1 MATPHVHVEAALA
14 HEHKQSLWRRIFST
28 DHKVIARQY
37 IITSLIMGV
46 IGLVM
51 SWLMRIPLAWPGESV
66 PIAAKLFPALF
77 DESGVLRPDAYLA
90 MMTMHGTLMVFFFLT
105 AIFLGGFGNLLIP
118 LQCGARDMA
127 FPFVNMLS
135 YWVFL
140 LSCIIM
146 VASLFVTGG
155 AAAAGWTA
163 YPPLSAVKTAVPG
176 SQLGQTLWLISMAV
190 FIVSSVMGGLNYI
203 TTTLNLRTQ
212 GMSMM
217 RLPLMVWALFV
228 AAILGLLAFP
238 ALFAGA
244 VLLLLDR
251 HLGTSFYLTHLVV
264 GGEHLARE
272 GGNPLLWQHL
282 FWFLGHPE
290 VYILILPAM
299 GIASEIISNNARK
312 PIFGYRVMVLSIL
325 AIGFLSF
332 IVWGHHMF
340 ISGMNI
346 WLSAAF
352 TLTTLII
359 AVPSAI
365 KTFNWLGT
373 LWRGKLRFTTP
384 MLFAIGFISTFVTG
398 GLTGI
403 FLGNPTIDIQL
414 HDTYFVVAHFHIV
427 MATSSVFGVFAGL
440 YYWFPKLFGRMMD
453 ERLGKL
459 HFWLTFLG
467 MYAIFFPMHYLGFMG
482 VPRRYYGFGVLQ
494 YLPPDAQS
502 IQVFISIAAFAV
514 GAAQVLFLINF
525 VRSLWWGKK
534 ADANPWQATTLEW
547 QAPSPPPHGNWGETL
562 PVVHRWAYDYSVP
575 GASSDFVPQTV
586 PVEQEPTGEP
596 GRRVHVVAG
605 TAPSGDGSAGN
616 GANGHAHGNGD
627 SAGS

>member
-1 MATPHVHVEAALA
+1 MATPHLSEHVAVH
-14 HEHKQSLWRRIFST
+14 HEPKSFWRRYIFSM
-28 DHKVIARQY
+28 DHKVIAIQY
-37 IITSLIMGV
+37 IVTAGLMGTL
-46 IGLVM
+46 GLVM

-66 PIAAKLFPALF
+66 PIAAKLFPGLF
-77 DESGVLRPDAYLA
+77 EDGVLRPDAYLA
-90 MMTMHGTLMVFFFLT
+90 MMTMHGTLMIFFFLT

-140 LSCIIM
+140 VSCILM
-146 VASLFVTGG
+146 VISLFVTGG

-163 YPPLSAVKTAVPG
+163 YPPLSAVAKAVPG
-176 SQLGQTLWLISMAV
+176 SGLGQTLWLLSMAV

-203 TTTLNLRTQ
+203 TTVLNLRTQ
-212 GMSMM
+212 GLSMM
-217 RLPLMVWALFV
+217 RLPLTVWALFV
-228 AAILGLLAFP
+228 AAILGLLSFP

-251 HLGTSFYLTHLVV
+251 HLGTSFYLSHLVV
-264 GGEHLARE
+264 GGEHIARN

-299 GIASEIISNNARK
+299 GIASEVISNNARK
-312 PIFGYRVMVLSIL
+312 PIFGYRVMVYSII

-359 AVPSAI
+359 AVPSAV

-373 LWRGKLRFTTP
+373 LWRGKLRFTP
-384 MLFAIGFISTFVTG
+384 AMLFAIGFVSTFVTG

-427 MATSSVFGVFAGL
+427 MATSSVFGVFAGI
-440 YYWFPKLFGRMMD
+440 YHWFPKMFGRMMD

-459 HFWLTFLG
+459 HFWLTFVG

-482 VPRRYYGFGVLQ
+482 VPRRYYGFSALQ
-494 YLPPDAQS
+494 YLPPDAHG
-502 IQVFISIAAFAV
+502 IQVFISIAAFV
-514 GAAQVLFLINF
+514 TGAAQLLFFYNV
-525 VRSLWWGKK
+525 VRSLLKGKK
-534 ADANPWQATTLEW
+534 AEANPWQANSLEW
-547 QAPSPPPHGNWGETL
+547 QAPSPPPHGNWGEQL
-562 PVVHRWAYDYSVP
+562 PVVYRWAYDYSVP
-575 GASSDFVPQTV
+575 GASQDFVPQTV
-586 PVEQEPTGEP
+586 PLEQEPTGEP
-596 GRRVHVVAG
+596 GRRHGIPAVTV
-605 TAPSGDGSAGN
+605 PSADGGNGVGGDGN
-616 GANGHAHGNGD
+616 GRRTRE
-627 SAGS
+627 